1 MQDKI
6 FVGVD
11 CHKSTIACYCNGN
24 YKEFPTTKKGFE
36 QALKLAPKDC
46 NWALECAYN
55 LGLTFATF
63 LITKGCKVYDF
74 NALSTAKARKM
85 YSISGEKSDYMD
97 AKIISKIAS
106 DPDIPIQ
113 EVSIKTIEL
122 TRKISKRDLFV
133 KQRTEITN
141 NLKAGFIQEGL
152 KPPYKRFTSKRAI
165 QWLLKQENTEMNYA
179 GEMLNTLNN
188 VIEKIEKE
196 IEELTPSKAK
206 NLTQIK
212 GISTLRASQIYARTK
227 GKIMTKAQFASYC
240 GVAPIKNESG
250 SQNRHRNNKRGDRK
264 LNSILYSIS
273 VCQSKY
279 DPIGSDYYLKKIGE
293 GKTKHHAR
301 KCLSRQISNQIYKI
315 LFKN

>member
-1 MQDKI
+1 MQEKI

-11 CHKSTIACYCNGN
+11 CHKDTIACYCNGN

-36 QALKLAPKDC
+36 QALKWAPKDC

-63 LITKGCKVYDF
+63 LITKGCKVYEF

-85 YSISGEKSDYMD
+85 YSLSGEKSDYMD

-141 NLKAGFIQEGL
+141 NLKAGFIQEGF

-165 QWLLKQENTEMNYA
+165 QWLRKQEN
-179 GEMLNTLNN
+179 
-188 VIEKIEKE
+188 
-196 IEELTPSKAK
+196 
-206 NLTQIK
+206 
-212 GISTLRASQIYARTK
+212 
-227 GKIMTKAQFASYC
+227 
-240 GVAPIKNESG
+240 
-250 SQNRHRNNKRGDRK
+250 
-264 LNSILYSIS
+264 
-273 VCQSKY
+273 
-279 DPIGSDYYLKKIGE
+279 
-293 GKTKHHAR
+293 
-301 KCLSRQISNQIYKI
+301 
-315 LFKN
+315 